1 MPGSHPDPSTL
12 AALITTVTS
21 VISPPTNIITY
32 NLATS
37 AGTVTS
43 TVTSTIVI
51 PLSSITTTVT
61 SIISPQTNTIT
72 SNLATSAGTVTS
84 TIVMFTVT
92 CASASIARAW
102 RE

>member
-1 MPGSHPDPSTL
+1 MPGSHPDPSTS

-61 SIISPQTNTIT
+61 SIISPQTNTI
-72 SNLATSAGTVTS
+72 NLHLGYQRWHCHLHHCHVH
-84 TIVMFTVT
+84 
-92 CASASIARAW
+92 CHLCLGLHC
-102 RE
+102 

>member
-12 AALITTVTS
+12 AALI
-21 VISPPTNIITY
+21 
-32 NLATS
+32 
-37 AGTVTS
+37 
-43 TVTSTIVI
+43 
-51 PLSSITTTVT
+51 TTVT